1 MKFINLNILKM
12 KGKKNGNIKIIKN
25 LNQQKYLEN
34 IDINI
39 HNFKTLPKK
48 PSKNSKALFINNQN
62 HIESINIINNNIN
75 YKNIF
80 LQNLP
85 ISNKQ
90 YIGKDSS
97 RNKNIKLEKNFLY
110 DYNNINNNFQTIIN
124 KKQKS
129 LNKNNTFKLVLNP
142 SEPDNYNLNINDD
155 EIKYKL
161 KLYEK
166 NNLINKLK
174 DELEYYKSYYH
185 NINQNNHKNIGN
197 PNHNTINIADE
208 IYNNNNINKIM
219 KTEDL
224 RNKMKNIFGSR
235 KNDIK
240 YFGKN
245 NNINNLKINIENNDE
260 ILSESKINKESGITI
275 QNKSENKQRKN
286 FILSNDTFKPNK
298 YSESITIPSN
308 NIFNRSNSNTFKRK
322 LKLGLHLSEI
332 NLDNLDNEKF
342 NSIEANRNHMSY
354 IKNKKNIIHS
364 LNKNLILKSIN
375 NRETDISK
383 FNYIKK
389 FENLKRRMN
398 NLVTNLFDLIE
409 KKFNQ

>member
-1 MKFINLNILKM
+1 MKWNKNGNFKIMKNLNKEKYKDNNDINLN
-12 KGKKNGNIKIIKN
+12 
-25 LNQQKYLEN
+25 
-34 IDINI
+34 
-39 HNFKTLPKK
+39 NFKTLNKN

-75 YKNIF
+75 YKNII

-85 ISNKQ
+85 NPTKH

-97 RNKNIKLEKNFLY
+97 RNKNIKLEKNILF
-110 DYNNINNNFQTIIN
+110 DYNNNNLNNNFQTIIN

-129 LNKNNTFKLVLNP
+129 LNKNNTFKLVFNP
-142 SEPDNYNLNINDD
+142 SEQNNYNINLNDN
-155 EIKYKL
+155 EMKYKL

-166 NNLINKLK
+166 NNIINKLK

-185 NINQNNHKNIGN
+185 SVNQNNYKNLGM

-208 IYNNNNINKIM
+208 INNNNNRLIFGSEEKNKILR
-219 KTEDL
+219 TEDL
-224 RNKMKNIFGSR
+224 RNKIKNIFSTR

-245 NNINNLKINIENNDE
+245 NNINNLKLNIENDSETLND
-260 ILSESKINKESGITI
+260 SKNNKESEIT
-275 QNKSENKQRKN
+275 
-286 FILSNDTFKPNK
+286 TVP
-298 YSESITIPSN
+298 TN
-308 NIFNRSNSNTFKRK
+308 NIFNRSNSNTVKRK
-322 LKLGLHLSEI
+322 LKLGLHLSEL
-332 NLDNLDNEKF
+332 NLDNAKY
-342 NSIEANRNHMSY
+342 NSIEANRNHAASY

-364 LNKNLILKSIN
+364 LNKNLILRNIN
-375 NRETDISK
+375 ERENDITK
-383 FNYIKK
+383 FNYVLK

-409 KKFNQ
+409 KKINQ